1 MLVEKEKFQGEKRR
15 LRFNDSFIFTR
26 MHSERRKELLHGKFC
41 LDTRKHS
48 SPSENQRSG

>member
-1 MLVEKEKFQGEKRR
+1 MVVEKEEFQGEKRR

-26 MHSERRKELLHGKFC
+26 THGEWTKELLRGKFC

-48 SPSENQRSG
+48 SPS